1 MILGVMGQA
10 RSGKDTFADYMVERY
25 GFVRIALADP
35 IKRIAMEVYEMT
47 EDQLWGDSKEQP
59 DLRYPIPNKGF
70 LTPRVACQIIGTEVA
85 RNLYPDTWVGM
96 FKRAASAVL
105 AGTHTYTR
113 TEGLRPLTSY
123 MRWFKKKPQGV
134 ICSDTRF
141 KNEVKGLHD
150 IDGKVIR
157 LLRVGK
163 DGSVGIKGHASE
175 EEQKTIL
182 DSELDAVLQ
191 VPEGIGAYHDAIEQ
205 LMVKLPMKQR
215 LELLK

>member
-85 RNLYPDTWVGM
+85 RNLYPDTWVDY
-96 FKRAASAVL
+96 FKRCAGAVL

-113 TEGLRPLTSY
+113 TEGL
-123 MRWFKKKPQGV
+123 KKVGMWRTKRKPHGV
-134 ICSDTRF
+134 ICSDARF
-141 KNEVKGLHD
+141 KNEVKALHA

-157 LLRVGK
+157 LVRAGK
-163 DGSVGIKGHASE
+163 DGSVGIKGHQSE
-175 EEQKTIL
+175 EGQKSIP
-182 DSELDAVLQ
+182 DSDLDAVLQ
-191 VPEGIGAYHDAIEQ
+191 VPEGIGAYHDAIDQ
-205 LMVKLPMKQR
+205 LMAKLPMKQR
-215 LELLK
+215 LQLL